1 MAHADLRRTLF
12 GMANP
17 ELTLPRG
24 LTEHLNESLDAAV
37 NRHYAAAKDW
47 MPHEYVPWA
56 NGRNFDTDPY
66 VAAESPLPLPVQ
78 TALQLNL
85 LTEENL
91 PSYHRELTRALGTN
105 GTWGDWIARW
115 TAEEGRHGI
124 VLRDYLVVQRIVDPE
139 MLEIERMATVQ
150 AGYHAPEKG
159 MLEGLAYVSFQE
171 LATRISH
178 RNTGHVSND
187 PLLDRLLQRIAAD
200 ENLHH
205 IFYRSIIKDALDYA
219 PTATLEAIAFE
230 AENFQMPG
238 TGMPGFMRK
247 AAIVARADIYN
258 VRIHRDEVLAPLLRY
273 WRIFELEGLDAAGE
287 LARTRIQA
295 VIAGLDAAVEKL
307 ESRRAS

>member
-1 MAHADLRRTLF
+1 
-12 GMANP
+12 MANP
-17 ELTLPRG
+17 ELALPRG
-24 LTEHLNESLDAAV
+24 LTEHLNESLDGAV

-66 VAAESPLPLPVQ
+66 DPEQSPLSKPVQ

-91 PSYHRELTRALGTN
+91 PSYHRELSRALGMD

-139 MLEIERMATVQ
+139 LLEVERMATVQ

-171 LATRISH
+171 LATRVSH
-178 RNTGHVSND
+178 RNTGRVSDD
-187 PLLDRLLQRIAAD
+187 PLLDKLLQRIAVD

-205 IFYRSIIKDALDYA
+205 IFYRSIIKDALDFA
-219 PTATLEAIAFE
+219 PTQTLEAIADE
-230 AENFQMPG
+230 AERFQMPG

-247 AAIVARADIYN
+247 AVIVAKAGIYN
-258 VRIHRDEVLAPLLRY
+258 VRIHRDDVLAPLIRY
-273 WRIFELEGLDAAGE
+273 WGIFELEGLDAAGE
-287 LARTRIQA
+287 LARARIQN
-295 VIAGLDAAVEKL
+295 VISTLDAAVAKL
-307 ESRRAS
+307 EARNAI